1 MSSPD
6 LTRNTMVQLIMKL
19 SCPTR
24 RYMLAPPCG
33 HFDNK
38 AIKVFVLKISLAG
51 QLGLF
56 NLWIQLFNTNEKFMN
71 EIVNLY
77 L

>member
-1 MSSPD
+1 
-6 LTRNTMVQLIMKL
+6 MVQLIVKPQL
-19 SCPTR
+19 SCPMR

-38 AIKVFVLKISLAG
+38 GIQAFVFKISFLG
-51 QLGLF
+51 ELGLF
-56 NLWIQLFNTNEKFMN
+56 NLCIQLFKTNEKFMN

-77 L
+77 M